1 MINSSCFED
10 GMMLATHSNVD
21 RIIRFIA
28 GKPVVDKAHS
38 SYALAIERVK
48 RFLKRDE
55 RGGNGFNVGEWEC

>member
-1 MINSSCFED
+1 
-10 GMMLATHSNVD
+10 MMLATHSNVD